1 MLHRVPFSFLH
12 LSTSS
17 LSEWIRNWR
26 QELDFYVQDRRNLFL
41 LCDPLR
47 IPVCKLFLY
56 LLAFGSWASR
66 NHNVHP
72 FCVVWQYRPEFER
85 GRWDHPFTG
94 PDELPFTGRFSNSW
108 TRFRAAAYEPILVP
122 RDSIV
127 FLLWFPPICLW
138 SNYEVQERSRPFQ
151 QCYLYQTEL
160 SSACYHAA
168 CLRCQTVK
176 ISWHSLLDYFLK
188 FGIKIPAFIFVKITS
203 FGSVAIR
210 HPRRFQATG
219 SSVISLFQIKLICC
233 EEGES
238 LSINTRKNLHRG
250 LFSKPPA
257 LCL

>member
-1 MLHRVPFSFLH
+1 MFKIAETCFSSAILSGYPYANFFCTFLP
-12 LSTSS
+12 LAPELRATITYTPSASWRS
-17 LSEWIRNWR
+17 LGV
-26 QELDFYVQDRRNLFL
+26 YVAFPTMKL
-41 LCDPLR
+41 L
-47 IPVCKLFLY
+47 
-56 LLAFGSWASR
+56 
-66 NHNVHP
+66 
-72 FCVVWQYRPEFER
+72 VWQYRPEFER

-151 QCYLYQTEL
+151 QCYLHQTEL

-168 CLRCQTVK
+168 CLRRQTVK

-238 LSINTRKNLHRG
+238 LSINTRQNLHRG

>member
-1 MLHRVPFSFLH
+1 MFKIAETCFSSAILSGYPYANFFCTFLP
-12 LSTSS
+12 LAPELRATITYTPSASWRS
-17 LSEWIRNWR
+17 LGVTR
-26 QELDFYVQDRRNLFL
+26 
-41 LCDPLR
+41 
-47 IPVCKLFLY
+47 
-56 LLAFGSWASR
+56 
-66 NHNVHP
+66 
-72 FCVVWQYRPEFER
+72 
-85 GRWDHPFTG
+85 
-94 PDELPFTGRFSNSW
+94 FTGRLSNSW

-151 QCYLYQTEL
+151 QCYLHQTEL

-168 CLRCQTVK
+168 CLRRQTVK

-210 HPRRFQATG
+210 HPRRSQATG

-238 LSINTRKNLHRG
+238 LSINTWQNLHRG